1 MNIETTHITRILA
14 AISLVTLA
22 GCGGDSATKSNFENV
37 DASEPVSDWQ
47 MVWSDEFEGSAI
59 DTNKWNYELNCD
71 GGGNN
76 EKQCYTDSEQNAF
89 IADGVLNIVALP
101 AEEGAEKPYT
111 SARLNTRYNAD
122 FTYGRFEVRAKLP
135 SGQGSWPAFWMLPT
149 DEVYGTWPRSG
160 EIDVLESVNLKTP
173 DEDGGIESSIHGTLH
188 YGRAWPDNSYTGKE
202 YKFPEDT
209 NPADDFH
216 TYAVEWQEGEIRWYV
231 DGYLYATQRQSEVR
245 TNASGEAVGL
255 KHRGWFAEYFEQG
268 SGELTTHWD
277 SAPFDKDFHLLLN
290 LAVGGDWP
298 ENVNDLGV
306 DASAF
311 ENGQTFAIDYVR
323 VYQCAS
329 NPETGKG
336 CETIRPG
343 YNSLDDALLEG
354 DAPIPSPPSTGIATP
369 LTIFGESFNPNWPA
383 WDCCGGS
390 TPAIVADETQGDVV
404 EFVVGA
410 EPTVMGFISRE
421 IFITDEA
428 GKASPFDASPMLDE
442 GYVRFKMKVTNA
454 PGTADAAWLVKLE
467 SNEGSSAVEMPITDS
482 VEGVSPVVGQW
493 QTYTFLL
500 KDLDAADLDISAID
514 VIMVFPTWGAGEG
527 AVYLIDDVEITQDN
541 LGVSPEL
548 TIFTDEQN
556 LAWPMWDCCGG
567 STPVEAMDDEE
578 HGLTAEFSIGA
589 EPTVMGFNS
598 RTSSGGAGE
607 SFDASSILDEGVIQF
622 DLKVTSTPS
631 DPATPWLFKVESNG
645 GDSAVE
651 LELTASVE
659 GVAPVTG
666 EWQTYTFKLSDLAA
680 AGLDVSTIDVLMI
693 FPAWGAGEGSV
704 YRVDNVK
711 IYNPNAA
718 PAATG
723 ELTVF
728 KDAAADQW
736 SIWDCCG
743 GSTPTTETDDDA
755 HGAVAQFSIGSTATV
770 MGFIADEDVSFDAS
784 AILENGVVQ
793 FDMKVVSAP
802 SDIDAQWLFKIESI
816 GTSSAVELALSSS
829 VEGQAPVTGEWQTY
843 TFPLQQLFDA
853 GLDISALNVIMVFP
867 SWDMGDG
874 ALYRIDNVIIAN
886 P

>member
-1 MNIETTHITRILA
+1 MNIETTHITRLLT

-59 DTNKWNYELNCD
+59 DTNKWNYELNCN

-188 YGRAWPDNSYTGKE
+188 YGRAWPDNSSTGKE
-202 YKFPEDT
+202 FKFPEDT

-231 DGYLYATQRQSEVR
+231 DGYLYATQRQSEVLY
-245 TNASGEAVGL
+245 NSKNEPAGL

-329 NPETGKG
+329 DPDTGKG
-336 CETIRPG
+336 CETVRPG
-343 YNSLDDALLEG
+343 YDSLDDALLEG
-354 DAPIPSPPSTGIATP
+354 EAPVPIAGGVTP
-369 LTIFGESFNPNWPA
+369 LTIFGDSFNINWPA

-390 TPAIVADETQGDVV
+390 TPAIVVDEQQGNTV
-404 EFVVGA
+404 EFSVG
-410 EPTVMGFISRE
+410 ENPTVNGFISRTE
-421 IFITDEA
+421 NITDES
-428 GKASPFDASPMLDE
+428 GVASPFDATPLLAE
-442 GYVRFKMKVTNA
+442 GYFQFKMKVMSA
-454 PGTADAAWLVKLE
+454 PADPNSTWVIKLE
-467 SNEGSSAVEMPITDS
+467 SAGDAPTAAELPITQS
-482 VEGVSPVVGQW
+482 VEGIAPVVGQW
-493 QTYTFLL
+493 QIYTFKLS
-500 KDLDAADLDISAID
+500 DLVAANLDISAID
-514 VIMVFPTWGAGEG
+514 VVMIFPAWGTGNG
-527 AVYLIDDVEITQDN
+527 AVYRVDDVKITQDF
-541 LGVSPEL
+541 PEL
-548 TIFTDEQN
+548 DVFSDTQN
-556 LAWPMWDCCGG
+556 LDWPMWDCCSG
-567 STPVEAMDDEE
+567 STPVEAMDDEQ
-578 HGLTAEFSIGA
+578 HGITAEFTINDT
-589 EPTVMGFNS
+589 PTVMGFNS
-598 RTSSGGAGE
+598 RTSVGGSGEA
-607 SFDASSILDEGVIQF
+607 FDASAIITVGQITF
-622 DLKVTSTPS
+622 DMKVTSMPSTP
-631 DPATPWLFKVESNG
+631 DAPWFFKVESNE

-651 LELTASVE
+651 LALTESVE
-659 GVAPVTG
+659 GIAPILN
-666 EWQTYTFKLSDLAA
+666 EWQTYTYTLSDLST
-680 AGLDVSTIDVLMI
+680 AGLDVSSIDVLMI
-693 FPAWGAGEGSV
+693 FPNWGQGAGAV

-711 IYNPNAA
+711 ISNP
-718 PAATG
+718 
-723 ELTVF
+723 
-728 KDAAADQW
+728 
-736 SIWDCCG
+736 
-743 GSTPTTETDDDA
+743 
-755 HGAVAQFSIGSTATV
+755 
-770 MGFIADEDVSFDAS
+770 
-784 AILENGVVQ
+784 
-793 FDMKVVSAP
+793 
-802 SDIDAQWLFKIESI
+802 
-816 GTSSAVELALSSS
+816 
-829 VEGQAPVTGEWQTY
+829 
-843 TFPLQQLFDA
+843 
-853 GLDISALNVIMVFP
+853 
-867 SWDMGDG
+867 
-874 ALYRIDNVIIAN
+874 
-886 P
+886 

>member
-1 MNIETTHITRILA
+1 MNIETTHITRLLA

-188 YGRAWPDNSYTGKE
+188 YGRAWPDNSYTGQE

-209 NPADDFH
+209 NPADNFH

-231 DGYLYATQRQSEVR
+231 DGYLYATQRQSEVLY
-245 TNASGEAVGL
+245 NSKNEPAGL

-329 NPETGKG
+329 NPDTGKG

-343 YNSLDDALLEG
+343 YDSLNDALLEG
-354 DAPIPSPPSTGIATP
+354 EAPVPIAGGVTP
-369 LTIFGESFNPNWPA
+369 LTIFSDSFNINWPA

-390 TPAIVADETQGDVV
+390 TPAIVADAQQGNTV
-404 EFVVGA
+404 EFSVG
-410 EPTVMGFISRE
+410 ENPTVNGFISRAAN
-421 IFITDEA
+421 ISDEA
-428 GKASPFDASPMLDE
+428 GVASPFDATPLLAQ
-442 GYVRFKMKVTNA
+442 GYFQFKMKVTSA
-454 PGTADAAWLVKLE
+454 PADANSTWVIKLE
-467 SNEGSSAVEMPITDS
+467 SAGDTPTAAELPITQS
-482 VEGVSPVVGQW
+482 VEGIAPVVGQW
-493 QTYTFLL
+493 QTYTFKLT
-500 KDLDAADLDISAID
+500 DLVAANLDISAID
-514 VIMVFPTWGAGEG
+514 AVMIFPAWGTGNG
-527 AVYLIDDVEITQDN
+527 AVYRVDDVKVTQDF
-541 LGVSPEL
+541 PEL
-548 TIFTDEQN
+548 DVFSDTQN
-556 LAWPMWDCCGG
+556 LDWPMWDCCSG
-567 STPVEAMDDEE
+567 STPVEAMDDEQ
-578 HGLTAEFSIGA
+578 HGITAEFTINDT
-589 EPTVMGFNS
+589 PTVMGFNS
-598 RTSSGGAGE
+598 RTSVGGSGEA
-607 SFDASSILDEGVIQF
+607 FDASAIITVGQITF
-622 DLKVTSTPS
+622 DMKVTSMPSTP
-631 DPATPWLFKVESNG
+631 DAPWFFKVESNE

-651 LELTASVE
+651 LALTESLE
-659 GVAPVTG
+659 GIAPILN
-666 EWQTYTFKLSDLAA
+666 EWQTYTYTLSDLSA
-680 AGLDVSTIDVLMI
+680 AGLDVSAIDVLMI
-693 FPAWGAGEGSV
+693 FPNWGQGAGAV

-711 IYNPNAA
+711 ISNP
-718 PAATG
+718 
-723 ELTVF
+723 
-728 KDAAADQW
+728 
-736 SIWDCCG
+736 
-743 GSTPTTETDDDA
+743 
-755 HGAVAQFSIGSTATV
+755 
-770 MGFIADEDVSFDAS
+770 
-784 AILENGVVQ
+784 
-793 FDMKVVSAP
+793 
-802 SDIDAQWLFKIESI
+802 
-816 GTSSAVELALSSS
+816 
-829 VEGQAPVTGEWQTY
+829 
-843 TFPLQQLFDA
+843 
-853 GLDISALNVIMVFP
+853 
-867 SWDMGDG
+867 
-874 ALYRIDNVIIAN
+874 
-886 P
+886 

>member
-1 MNIETTHITRILA
+1 MNIETTHITRLLA

-188 YGRAWPDNSYTGKE
+188 YGRAWPDNSYTGQE

-231 DGYLYATQRQSEVR
+231 DDYLYATQRQSEVLY
-245 TNASGEAVGL
+245 NSKNEPAGL

-329 NPETGKG
+329 NPDTGKG

-343 YNSLDDALLEG
+343 YNSLNDALLEG
-354 DAPIPSPPSTGIATP
+354 DAPVPIAGGVTP
-369 LTIFGESFNPNWPA
+369 LTIFGDSFNINWPA

-390 TPAIVADETQGDVV
+390 TPAVVVDEQQGNTV
-404 EFVVGA
+404 EFSVG
-410 EPTVMGFISRE
+410 ENPTVNGFISRAAN
-421 IFITDEA
+421 ITDEA
-428 GKASPFDASPMLDE
+428 GVVSPFDATPLLAQ
-442 GYVRFKMKVTNA
+442 GYFQFKMKVTSA
-454 PGTADAAWLVKLE
+454 PADANSTWVVKLE
-467 SNEGSSAVEMPITDS
+467 SAGDVPTAAELPITQS
-482 VEGVSPVVGQW
+482 VEGIAPVVGQW
-493 QTYTFLL
+493 QTYTFKLT
-500 KDLDAADLDISAID
+500 DLVAANLDISAID
-514 VIMVFPTWGAGEG
+514 AVMIFPAWGTGNG
-527 AVYLIDDVEITQDN
+527 AVYRVDDVKVTQDF
-541 LGVSPEL
+541 PEL
-548 TIFTDEQN
+548 DVFSDTQN
-556 LAWPMWDCCGG
+556 LDWPMWDCCSG
-567 STPVEAMDDEE
+567 STPVEAMDDEQ
-578 HGLTAEFSIGA
+578 HGITAEFTINDT
-589 EPTVMGFNS
+589 PTVMGFNS
-598 RTSSGGAGE
+598 RTSVGGSGEA
-607 SFDASSILDEGVIQF
+607 FDASAIITVGQITF
-622 DLKVTSTPS
+622 DMKVTSMPSTP
-631 DPATPWLFKVESNG
+631 DAPWFFKVESNE

-651 LELTASVE
+651 LALTESLE
-659 GVAPVTG
+659 GIAPILN
-666 EWQTYTFKLSDLAA
+666 EWQTYTYTLSDLSA
-680 AGLDVSTIDVLMI
+680 AGLDVSAIDVLMI
-693 FPAWGAGEGSV
+693 FPNWGQGAGAV

-711 IYNPNAA
+711 ISNP
-718 PAATG
+718 
-723 ELTVF
+723 
-728 KDAAADQW
+728 
-736 SIWDCCG
+736 
-743 GSTPTTETDDDA
+743 
-755 HGAVAQFSIGSTATV
+755 
-770 MGFIADEDVSFDAS
+770 
-784 AILENGVVQ
+784 
-793 FDMKVVSAP
+793 
-802 SDIDAQWLFKIESI
+802 
-816 GTSSAVELALSSS
+816 
-829 VEGQAPVTGEWQTY
+829 
-843 TFPLQQLFDA
+843 
-853 GLDISALNVIMVFP
+853 
-867 SWDMGDG
+867 
-874 ALYRIDNVIIAN
+874 
-886 P
+886 

>member
-1 MNIETTHITRILA
+1 MNIETTHITRLLA

-59 DTNKWNYELNCD
+59 DTNKWNYELNCN

-188 YGRAWPDNSYTGKE
+188 YGRAWPDNSYTGQE

-231 DGYLYATQRQSEVR
+231 DGYLYATQRQSEVLY
-245 TNASGEAVGL
+245 NSKNEPAGL

-329 NPETGKG
+329 DPNTGKG
-336 CETIRPG
+336 CETVRPG
-343 YNSLDDALLEG
+343 YDSLDDALLEG
-354 DAPIPSPPSTGIATP
+354 EAPVPIAGGVTP
-369 LTIFGESFNPNWPA
+369 LTIFSDSFNINWPA

-390 TPAIVADETQGDVV
+390 TPAIVADAQQGNTV
-404 EFVVGA
+404 EFSVG
-410 EPTVMGFISRE
+410 ENPTVNGFISRAAN
-421 IFITDEA
+421 ISDEA
-428 GKASPFDASPMLDE
+428 GAASPFDATPLLAQ
-442 GYVRFKMKVTNA
+442 GYFQFKMKVTSA
-454 PGTADAAWLVKLE
+454 PADANSTWVVKLE
-467 SNEGSSAVEMPITDS
+467 SAGDVPTAAELPITQS
-482 VEGVSPVVGQW
+482 VEGITPVVGQW
-493 QTYTFLL
+493 QTYTFKLT
-500 KDLDAADLDISAID
+500 DLVAANLDISAID
-514 VIMVFPTWGAGEG
+514 AVMIFPAWGTGNG
-527 AVYLIDDVEITQDN
+527 AVYRVDDVKITQDF
-541 LGVSPEL
+541 PEL
-548 TIFTDEQN
+548 DVFSDTQN
-556 LAWPMWDCCGG
+556 LDWPMWDCCSG
-567 STPVEAMDDEE
+567 STPVEAMDDEQ
-578 HGLTAEFSIGA
+578 HGITAEFTINDT
-589 EPTVMGFNS
+589 PTVMGFNS
-598 RTSSGGAGE
+598 RTSVGGSGEA
-607 SFDASSILDEGVIQF
+607 FDASAIITVGQITF
-622 DLKVTSTPS
+622 DMKVTSMPSTP
-631 DPATPWLFKVESNG
+631 DAPWFFKVESNE

-651 LELTASVE
+651 LALTESVE
-659 GVAPVTG
+659 GIAPILN
-666 EWQTYTFKLSDLAA
+666 EWQTYTYTLSDLST
-680 AGLDVSTIDVLMI
+680 AGLDVSSIDVLMI
-693 FPAWGAGEGSV
+693 FPNWGQGAGAV

-711 IYNPNAA
+711 ISNP
-718 PAATG
+718 
-723 ELTVF
+723 
-728 KDAAADQW
+728 
-736 SIWDCCG
+736 
-743 GSTPTTETDDDA
+743 
-755 HGAVAQFSIGSTATV
+755 
-770 MGFIADEDVSFDAS
+770 
-784 AILENGVVQ
+784 
-793 FDMKVVSAP
+793 
-802 SDIDAQWLFKIESI
+802 
-816 GTSSAVELALSSS
+816 
-829 VEGQAPVTGEWQTY
+829 
-843 TFPLQQLFDA
+843 
-853 GLDISALNVIMVFP
+853 
-867 SWDMGDG
+867 
-874 ALYRIDNVIIAN
+874 
-886 P
+886 

>member
-1 MNIETTHITRILA
+1 MNIETTHITRLLA

-188 YGRAWPDNSYTGKE
+188 YGRAWPDNSYTGQE

-329 NPETGKG
+329 NPNTGKG

-354 DAPIPSPPSTGIATP
+354 DAPVPIAGGVTP
-369 LTIFGESFNPNWPA
+369 LTIFGDSFNINWPA

-390 TPAIVADETQGDVV
+390 TPAIVVDEQQGNTV
-404 EFVVGA
+404 EFSVG
-410 EPTVMGFISRE
+410 ENPTVNGFISRAAN
-421 IFITDEA
+421 ITDEA
-428 GKASPFDASPMLDE
+428 GLASPFDATPLLAQ
-442 GYVRFKMKVTNA
+442 GYFQFKMKVTSA
-454 PGTADAAWLVKLE
+454 PADANSTWVVKLE
-467 SNEGSSAVEMPITDS
+467 SAGDAPTAAELPINQS
-482 VEGVSPVVGQW
+482 VEGIAPVVGQW
-493 QTYTFLL
+493 QTYTFKLT
-500 KDLDAADLDISAID
+500 DLVAANLDISAID
-514 VIMVFPTWGAGEG
+514 VVMIFPAWGTGNG
-527 AVYLIDDVEITQDN
+527 AVYRVDDVKITQDF
-541 LGVSPEL
+541 PEL
-548 TIFTDEQN
+548 NVFTDTQN
-556 LAWPMWDCCGG
+556 LDWPMWDCCSG

-578 HGLTAEFSIGA
+578 HGITAEFTINDT
-589 EPTVMGFNS
+589 PTVMGFNS
-598 RTSSGGAGE
+598 RTSVGGSGEA
-607 SFDASSILDEGVIQF
+607 FDASAIITVGQITF
-622 DLKVTSTPS
+622 DMKVTSMPSTP
-631 DPATPWLFKVESNG
+631 DAPWFFKVESNE

-651 LELTASVE
+651 LALTESVE
-659 GVAPVTG
+659 GIAPALN
-666 EWQTYTFKLSDLAA
+666 EWQTYTYTLSDLSA
-680 AGLDVSTIDVLMI
+680 AGLDVSAIDVLMI
-693 FPAWGAGEGSV
+693 FPNWGQGAGAV

-711 IYNPNAA
+711 ISNP
-718 PAATG
+718 
-723 ELTVF
+723 
-728 KDAAADQW
+728 
-736 SIWDCCG
+736 
-743 GSTPTTETDDDA
+743 
-755 HGAVAQFSIGSTATV
+755 
-770 MGFIADEDVSFDAS
+770 
-784 AILENGVVQ
+784 
-793 FDMKVVSAP
+793 
-802 SDIDAQWLFKIESI
+802 
-816 GTSSAVELALSSS
+816 
-829 VEGQAPVTGEWQTY
+829 
-843 TFPLQQLFDA
+843 
-853 GLDISALNVIMVFP
+853 
-867 SWDMGDG
+867 
-874 ALYRIDNVIIAN
+874 
-886 P
+886 

>member
-1 MNIETTHITRILA
+1 MNIETTHITRLLA

-188 YGRAWPDNSYTGKE
+188 YGRAWPDNSYTGQE

-231 DGYLYATQRQSEVR
+231 DGYLYATQRQSEVLY
-245 TNASGEAVGL
+245 NSKNEPAGL

-329 NPETGKG
+329 NPDTGKG

-343 YNSLDDALLEG
+343 YDSLDDALLEG
-354 DAPIPSPPSTGIATP
+354 DAPVPIAGGVTP
-369 LTIFGESFNPNWPA
+369 LTIFGDSFNINWPA

-390 TPAIVADETQGDVV
+390 TPAVVVDEQQGNTV
-404 EFVVGA
+404 EFSVG
-410 EPTVMGFISRE
+410 ENPTVNGFISRAAN
-421 IFITDEA
+421 ITDEA
-428 GKASPFDASPMLDE
+428 GVASPFDATPLLAQ
-442 GYVRFKMKVTNA
+442 GYFQFKMKVTSA
-454 PGTADAAWLVKLE
+454 PADANSTWVVKLE
-467 SNEGSSAVEMPITDS
+467 STGDVPTAAELPITQS
-482 VEGVSPVVGQW
+482 VEGIAPVAGQW
-493 QTYTFLL
+493 QTYTFKLT
-500 KDLDAADLDISAID
+500 DLVAANLDISAID
-514 VIMVFPTWGAGEG
+514 VVMIFPAWGTGNG
-527 AVYLIDDVEITQDN
+527 AVYRVDDVKITQDF
-541 LGVSPEL
+541 PEL
-548 TIFTDEQN
+548 DVFSDTQN
-556 LAWPMWDCCGG
+556 LDWPMWDCCSG
-567 STPVEAMDDEE
+567 STPVEAMDDEQ
-578 HGLTAEFSIGA
+578 HGITAEFTINDT
-589 EPTVMGFNS
+589 PTVMGFNS
-598 RTSSGGAGE
+598 RTSVGGSGEA
-607 SFDASSILDEGVIQF
+607 FDASAIITVGQITF
-622 DLKVTSTPS
+622 DMKVTSMPSTP
-631 DPATPWLFKVESNG
+631 DAPWFFKVESNE
-645 GDSAVE
+645 GDSEVE
-651 LELTASVE
+651 LALTESVE
-659 GVAPVTG
+659 GIAPVLN
-666 EWQTYTFKLSDLAA
+666 EWQTYTYTLSDLSA
-680 AGLDVSTIDVLMI
+680 AGLDVSAIDVLMI
-693 FPAWGAGEGSV
+693 FPNWGQGAGAV

-711 IYNPNAA
+711 ISNP
-718 PAATG
+718 
-723 ELTVF
+723 
-728 KDAAADQW
+728 
-736 SIWDCCG
+736 
-743 GSTPTTETDDDA
+743 
-755 HGAVAQFSIGSTATV
+755 
-770 MGFIADEDVSFDAS
+770 
-784 AILENGVVQ
+784 
-793 FDMKVVSAP
+793 
-802 SDIDAQWLFKIESI
+802 
-816 GTSSAVELALSSS
+816 
-829 VEGQAPVTGEWQTY
+829 
-843 TFPLQQLFDA
+843 
-853 GLDISALNVIMVFP
+853 
-867 SWDMGDG
+867 
-874 ALYRIDNVIIAN
+874 
-886 P
+886 

>member
-1 MNIETTHITRILA
+1 MNIETTHITRLLA

-188 YGRAWPDNSYTGKE
+188 YGRAWPDNSYTGQE
-202 YKFPEDT
+202 YKFPENT

-231 DGYLYATQRQSEVR
+231 DGYLYATQRQSEVLY
-245 TNASGEAVGL
+245 NSKNEPAGL

-298 ENVNDLGV
+298 ENVNDLGI

-329 NPETGKG
+329 NPDTGKG

-343 YNSLDDALLEG
+343 YDSLNDALLEG
-354 DAPIPSPPSTGIATP
+354 DAPVPIAGGVTP
-369 LTIFGESFNPNWPA
+369 LTIFGDSFNINWPA

-390 TPAIVADETQGDVV
+390 TPAVVVDEQQGNTV
-404 EFVVGA
+404 EFSVG
-410 EPTVMGFISRE
+410 ENPTVNGFISRAAN
-421 IFITDEA
+421 ITDEA
-428 GKASPFDASPMLDE
+428 GVASPFDATPLLAQ
-442 GYVRFKMKVTNA
+442 GYFQFKMKVTSA
-454 PGTADAAWLVKLE
+454 PADANSTWVVKLE
-467 SNEGSSAVEMPITDS
+467 SAGDVPTAAELPITQS
-482 VEGVSPVVGQW
+482 VEGIAPVAGQW
-493 QTYTFLL
+493 QTYTFKLT
-500 KDLDAADLDISAID
+500 DLVAANLDISAID
-514 VIMVFPTWGAGEG
+514 VVMIFPAWGTGNG
-527 AVYLIDDVEITQDN
+527 AVYRVDDVKITQDF
-541 LGVSPEL
+541 PEL
-548 TIFTDEQN
+548 DVFSDTQN
-556 LAWPMWDCCGG
+556 LDWPMWDCCSG
-567 STPVEAMDDEE
+567 STPVEAMDDEQ
-578 HGLTAEFSIGA
+578 HGITAEFTINDT
-589 EPTVMGFNS
+589 PTVMGFNS
-598 RTSSGGAGE
+598 RTSVGGSGEA
-607 SFDASSILDEGVIQF
+607 FDASAIITVGQITF
-622 DLKVTSTPS
+622 DMKVTSMPSTP
-631 DPATPWLFKVESNG
+631 DAPWFFKVESNE
-645 GDSAVE
+645 GDSEVE
-651 LELTASVE
+651 LALTESVE
-659 GVAPVTG
+659 GIAPVLN
-666 EWQTYTFKLSDLAA
+666 EWQTYTYTLSDLSA
-680 AGLDVSTIDVLMI
+680 AGLDVSAIDVLMI
-693 FPAWGAGEGSV
+693 FPNWGQGAGAV

-711 IYNPNAA
+711 ISNP
-718 PAATG
+718 
-723 ELTVF
+723 
-728 KDAAADQW
+728 
-736 SIWDCCG
+736 
-743 GSTPTTETDDDA
+743 
-755 HGAVAQFSIGSTATV
+755 
-770 MGFIADEDVSFDAS
+770 
-784 AILENGVVQ
+784 
-793 FDMKVVSAP
+793 
-802 SDIDAQWLFKIESI
+802 
-816 GTSSAVELALSSS
+816 
-829 VEGQAPVTGEWQTY
+829 
-843 TFPLQQLFDA
+843 
-853 GLDISALNVIMVFP
+853 
-867 SWDMGDG
+867 
-874 ALYRIDNVIIAN
+874 
-886 P
+886 

>member
-1 MNIETTHITRILA
+1 MNIETTHITRLLA

-59 DTNKWNYELNCD
+59 DTNKWNYELNCN

-188 YGRAWPDNSYTGKE
+188 YGRAWPDNSYTGQE

-231 DGYLYATQRQSEVR
+231 DGYLYATQRQSEVLY
-245 TNASGEAVGL
+245 NSKNEPAGL

-329 NPETGKG
+329 DPDTGKG
-336 CETIRPG
+336 CETVRPG
-343 YNSLDDALLEG
+343 YDSLDDALLEG
-354 DAPIPSPPSTGIATP
+354 EAPVPIAGGVTP
-369 LTIFGESFNPNWPA
+369 LTIFSDSFNINWPA

-390 TPAIVADETQGDVV
+390 TPAIVADAQQGNTV
-404 EFVVGA
+404 EFSVG
-410 EPTVMGFISRE
+410 ENPTVNGFISRAAN
-421 IFITDEA
+421 ISDEA
-428 GKASPFDASPMLDE
+428 GVVSPFDATPLLAQ
-442 GYVRFKMKVTNA
+442 GYFQFKMKVTSA
-454 PGTADAAWLVKLE
+454 PADANSTWVVKLE
-467 SNEGSSAVEMPITDS
+467 SAGDVPTAAELPITQS
-482 VEGVSPVVGQW
+482 VEGITPVVGQW
-493 QTYTFLL
+493 QTYTFKLT
-500 KDLDAADLDISAID
+500 DLVAANLDISAID
-514 VIMVFPTWGAGEG
+514 AVMIFPAWGTGNG
-527 AVYLIDDVEITQDN
+527 AVYRVDDVKITQDF
-541 LGVSPEL
+541 PEL
-548 TIFTDEQN
+548 DVFSDTQN
-556 LAWPMWDCCGG
+556 LDWPMWDCCSG
-567 STPVEAMDDEE
+567 STPVEAMDDEQ
-578 HGLTAEFSIGA
+578 HGITAEFTINDT
-589 EPTVMGFNS
+589 PTVMGFNS
-598 RTSSGGAGE
+598 RTSVGGSGEA
-607 SFDASSILDEGVIQF
+607 FDASAIITVGQITF
-622 DLKVTSTPS
+622 DMKVTSMPSTP
-631 DPATPWLFKVESNG
+631 DAPWFFKVESNE

-651 LELTASVE
+651 LALTESVE
-659 GVAPVTG
+659 GIAPILN
-666 EWQTYTFKLSDLAA
+666 EWQTYTYTLSDLST
-680 AGLDVSTIDVLMI
+680 AGLDVSSIDVLMI
-693 FPAWGAGEGSV
+693 FPNWGQGAGAV

-711 IYNPNAA
+711 ISNP
-718 PAATG
+718 
-723 ELTVF
+723 
-728 KDAAADQW
+728 
-736 SIWDCCG
+736 
-743 GSTPTTETDDDA
+743 
-755 HGAVAQFSIGSTATV
+755 
-770 MGFIADEDVSFDAS
+770 
-784 AILENGVVQ
+784 
-793 FDMKVVSAP
+793 
-802 SDIDAQWLFKIESI
+802 
-816 GTSSAVELALSSS
+816 
-829 VEGQAPVTGEWQTY
+829 
-843 TFPLQQLFDA
+843 
-853 GLDISALNVIMVFP
+853 
-867 SWDMGDG
+867 
-874 ALYRIDNVIIAN
+874 
-886 P
+886 

>member
-1 MNIETTHITRILA
+1 MNIETTHITRLLA

-188 YGRAWPDNSYTGKE
+188 YGRAWPDNSYTGQE

-231 DGYLYATQRQSEVR
+231 DGYLYATQRQSEVLY
-245 TNASGEAVGL
+245 NSKNEPAGL

-329 NPETGKG
+329 NPDTGKG

-343 YNSLDDALLEG
+343 YDSLNDALLEG
-354 DAPIPSPPSTGIATP
+354 DAPVPIAGGVTP
-369 LTIFGESFNPNWPA
+369 LTIFGDSFNINWPA

-390 TPAIVADETQGDVV
+390 TPAVVVDEQQGNTV
-404 EFVVGA
+404 EFSVG
-410 EPTVMGFISRE
+410 ENPTVNGFISRAAN
-421 IFITDEA
+421 ITDEA
-428 GKASPFDASPMLDE
+428 GVVSPFDATPLLAQ
-442 GYVRFKMKVTNA
+442 GYFQFKMKVTSA
-454 PGTADAAWLVKLE
+454 PADANSTWVVKLE
-467 SNEGSSAVEMPITDS
+467 SAGDVPTAAELPITQS
-482 VEGVSPVVGQW
+482 VEGIAPVVGQW
-493 QTYTFLL
+493 QTYTFKLT
-500 KDLDAADLDISAID
+500 DLVAANLDISAID
-514 VIMVFPTWGAGEG
+514 AVMIFPAWGTGNG
-527 AVYLIDDVEITQDN
+527 AVYRVDDVKITQDF
-541 LGVSPEL
+541 PEL
-548 TIFTDEQN
+548 DVFSDTQN
-556 LAWPMWDCCGG
+556 LDWPMWDCCSG
-567 STPVEAMDDEE
+567 STPVEAMDDEQ
-578 HGLTAEFSIGA
+578 HGITAEFTINDT
-589 EPTVMGFNS
+589 PTVMGFNS
-598 RTSSGGAGE
+598 RTSVGGSGEA
-607 SFDASSILDEGVIQF
+607 FDASAIITVGQITF
-622 DLKVTSTPS
+622 DMKVTSMPSTP
-631 DPATPWLFKVESNG
+631 DAPWFFKVESNE

-651 LELTASVE
+651 LALTESVE
-659 GVAPVTG
+659 GIAPILN
-666 EWQTYTFKLSDLAA
+666 EWQTYTYTLSDLSA
-680 AGLDVSTIDVLMI
+680 AGLDVSSIDVLMI
-693 FPAWGAGEGSV
+693 FPNWGQGAGAV

-711 IYNPNAA
+711 ISNP
-718 PAATG
+718 
-723 ELTVF
+723 
-728 KDAAADQW
+728 
-736 SIWDCCG
+736 
-743 GSTPTTETDDDA
+743 
-755 HGAVAQFSIGSTATV
+755 
-770 MGFIADEDVSFDAS
+770 
-784 AILENGVVQ
+784 
-793 FDMKVVSAP
+793 
-802 SDIDAQWLFKIESI
+802 
-816 GTSSAVELALSSS
+816 
-829 VEGQAPVTGEWQTY
+829 
-843 TFPLQQLFDA
+843 
-853 GLDISALNVIMVFP
+853 
-867 SWDMGDG
+867 
-874 ALYRIDNVIIAN
+874 
-886 P
+886 